1 MLLYVP
7 LWYYH
12 LAKNL
17 QKCHGCGQ
25 RSADCY
31 RVFFNNLIV
40 RHGDRRIM
48 GMSITV
54 ENRDFQ
60 YSYYHL
66 KRDHIVWKTA
76 FVQNA
81 VITDECHFF
90 TAFTR
95 EREIET
101 EKETERETE
110 RAQTKRKEVWSWLS
124 HKM

>member
-1 MLLYVP
+1 
-7 LWYYH
+7 
-12 LAKNL
+12 
-17 QKCHGCGQ
+17 
-25 RSADCY
+25 
-31 RVFFNNLIV
+31 
-40 RHGDRRIM
+40 
-48 GMSITV
+48 MSITV

-66 KRDHIVWKTA
+66 KRDHIYRKTA

-110 RAQTKRKEVWSWLS
+110 RAQTKRKEVWS
-124 HKM
+124 